1 MSFRKYVSPYALE
14 LGDLESGDC
23 FVEGQRS
30 CTKIE
35 ETSSGIRC
43 TFERE
48 GKTRSVLCLQGV
60 LDSGWVEKRGP
71 VLCEG
76 ETSYHRSVR
85 ERLEAG
91 EIEFDPEKHPADL
104 DPCHQTGKA
113 EKNLP
118 SGLVGAELFAER
130 ARTCGVGEE
139 VIRRWQE
146 QAEVLA
152 EGQQQA
158 EKDRAHQPK
167 RGRPP
172 GSKNKPRG
180 ER

>member
-48 GKTRSVLCLQGV
+48 GLTRSVLCLQGV
-60 LDSGWVEKRGP
+60 LDSGWVPKLEP
-71 VLCEG
+71 LVIG
-76 ETSYHRSVR
+76 EVAVKYPN
-85 ERLEAG
+85 EARILN
-91 EIEFDPEKHPADL
+91 EAFVA
-104 DPCHQTGKA
+104 
-113 EKNLP
+113 
-118 SGLVGAELFAER
+118 GAEAEQ
-130 ARTCGVGEE
+130 TT
-139 VIRRWQE
+139 
-146 QAEVLA
+146 
-152 EGQQQA
+152 
-158 EKDRAHQPK
+158 PK

-180 ER
+180 DS

>member
-71 VLCEG
+71 VLC
-76 ETSYHRSVR
+76 
-85 ERLEAG
+85 
-91 EIEFDPEKHPADL
+91 IEFDPEKHPADL
-104 DPCHQTGKA
+104 DPY
-113 EKNLP
+113 P
-118 SGLVGAELFAER
+118 VELRAER
-130 ARTCGVGEE
+130 AMREDRETLAE
-139 VIRRWQE
+139 Q

-152 EGQQQA
+152 EGQRQA

-180 ER
+180 NS